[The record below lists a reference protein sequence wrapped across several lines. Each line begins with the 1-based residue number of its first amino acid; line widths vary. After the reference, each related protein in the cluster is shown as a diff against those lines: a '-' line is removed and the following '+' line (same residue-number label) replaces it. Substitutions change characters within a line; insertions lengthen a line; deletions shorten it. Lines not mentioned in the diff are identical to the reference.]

1 MCQVISLKFPRYI
14 VDLLIYIFRHYFI
27 FGKFCQIRILIILIH
42 WFILF
47 QGLIIYVLDFF
58 AYQVYQ
64 SFFLW
69 SFFNVFLLSHFQY
82 FLPSVFLFVN
92 YILLIML
99 LQLFQFF
106 PLWSPPPSTLHSLR
120 QSPHHCS
127 CPWVMCISSL
137 VIPFPILSFT
147 SPWLFCNYLFLLINP
162 LTSSSIL
169 WHPLPIWQPS
179 KCSPYPEFCL
189 CSCLLR
195 FFFFFLDSVVDRY
208 VFIAILVLIVL
219 IFFFLNKPL

>member
-147 SPWLFCNYLFLLINP
+147 SPWLFCTYQFVLPFLKNCRHYYRCP
-162 LTSSSIL
+162 PFVPFSPSTQT
-169 WHPLPIWQPS
+169 HPGTEELLEGRGHTIH
-179 KCSPYPEFCL
+179 F
-189 CSCLLR
+189 SCL
-195 FFFFFLDSVVDRY
+195 STSCS
-208 VFIAILVLIVL
+208 ISCSTINTKAWQAI
-219 IFFFLNKPL
+219 